1 MFRLVETVKLKN
13 GIFENVDLHNERF
26 NNSRKYLFD
35 VNDSI
40 DLNELLSSYQY
51 EKSGVFKTRVVYN
64 QDIVKVEF
72 VPYVLKQLHSLKL
85 VFGEI
90 DYGYK
95 YEDRTGIN
103 KLFEFRDNCDDIL
116 IVKDGKLTDTSAA
129 NIAFFDKD
137 RWYTPLHPLLKGC
150 EREKLIRSKM
160 IFEEDIKVS
169 DLERFDKAAL
179 FSTMVDFGE
188 IVIPVSNIYK

>member
-1 MFRLVETVKLKN
+1 MCRLVETVKLKD
-13 GIFENVDLHNERF
+13 GIFENMDLHNERF
-26 NNSRKYLFD
+26 NNSRKSLFN
-35 VNDSI
+35 VNDLI
-40 DLNELLSSYQY
+40 DLNELLNSYQY
-51 EKSGVFKTRVVYN
+51 EKRGMFKTRVVYN

-72 VPYVLKQLHSLKL
+72 VPYVLKQVNSLKL
-85 VFGEI
+85 VFAYI
-90 DYGYK
+90 DYEYK

-103 KLFEFRDNCDDIL
+103 KLFEIRDNCDDIL
-116 IVKDGKLTDTSAA
+116 IVKNGKLTDTSAA

-150 EREKLIRSKM
+150 EREKLIRSKR

-169 DLERFDKAAL
+169 DLEKFDKAAI

-188 IVIPVSNIYK
+188 VVIPVANIYR

>member
-1 MFRLVETVKLKN
+1 MCRLVETVKLKD
-13 GIFENVDLHNERF
+13 GVFENVDLHNERL
-26 NNSRKYLFD
+26 NKSRKAHFN
-35 VNDSI
+35 VNEAI
-40 DLNELLSSYQY
+40 DLNELLNSYQY
-51 EKSGVFKTRVVYN
+51 EKGGMFKTRVVYN

-72 VPYVLKQLHSLKL
+72 VPYVLKQVNSLKL

-90 DYGYK
+90 DYSYK

-103 KLFEFRDNCDDIL
+103 KLFELRDNCDDIL
-116 IVKDGKLTDTSAA
+116 VVKDGKLTDTSAA

-150 EREKLIRSKM
+150 EREKLIRSKR

-169 DLERFDKAAL
+169 DLEKFDRAAV

-188 IVIPVSNIYK
+188 VVIPVANIYK